1 MLIILSIAI
10 IICSYIYILLKPKT
24 DFQILQSSLYNI
36 SDNILYEKYPI
47 FINDNIIDANDLLS
61 TLFKYQYIFTKSFT
75 LTQAH
80 SMINYSKYLIIHN
93 IDNKECTVKVSNPP
107 RYTNNISVI
116 VHPFNVLVIP
126 YKWKIETDECHSV
139 QTKDINLRCIQLND
153 FSHFLFNI
161 HIN

>member
-10 IICSYIYILLKPKT
+10 IVCSYIYILLKPKT
-24 DFQILQSSLYNI
+24 DFQILQSRLHNI

-47 FINDNIIDANDLLS
+47 FINDNIIDANDLVS
-61 TLFKYQYIFTKSFT
+61 TLFKYQYIFSKSFT
-75 LTQAH
+75 LTQTH
-80 SMINYSKYLIIHN
+80 SMVNYSKYLIIHN
-93 IDNKECTVKVSNPP
+93 TDNNECTVKVSNPP

-116 VHPFNVLVIP
+116 IHPFNVLVIP

-139 QTKDINLRCIQLND
+139 QTKDRNLRCIQLND